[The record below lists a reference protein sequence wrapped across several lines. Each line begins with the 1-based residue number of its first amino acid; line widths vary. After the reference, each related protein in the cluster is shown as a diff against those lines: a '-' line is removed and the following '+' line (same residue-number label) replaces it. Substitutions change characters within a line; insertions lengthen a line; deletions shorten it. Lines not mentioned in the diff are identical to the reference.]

1 MFLHIGG
8 DLVLPFRSIISI
20 HDIRIFSDASNRAYL
35 EQMKKDGKL
44 IQLRDRDKEPK
55 AAVITDDAVY
65 LSAISSLTLKR
76 RAGFIDDTDDKYVKE
91 EPIQ

>member
-35 EQMKKDGKL
+35 EQMKNKAPL
-44 IQLRDRDKEPK
+44 IEVKSG
-55 AAVITDDAVY
+55 T
-65 LSAISSLTLKR
+65 S
-76 RAGFIDDTDDKYVKE
+76 FIVTFE
-91 EPIQ
+91 GSEQ